1 MLVGKSKES
10 EAGDLNRSN
19 NGESIAALNMSS
31 LDLSREMR
39 GSEEK
44 DLNTKDDS
52 EIKKDEKQQQKKKP
66 LIKVNKK
73 H

>member
-1 MLVGKSKES
+1 LLVGKSKES